1 MDHIL
6 QTHDLTKKF
15 GRKTALDRVNMTVQR
30 GDIYGFIGGN
40 GAGKTTLMRV
50 ALRLAFPTS
59 GSVSLFGGESFA
71 TAGRRIG
78 ALIES
83 PAFYRSLSARE
94 NLKAFGSLVG
104 ASPSQAD
111 ELLERVG
118 LADAG
123 KKKAGAFSL
132 GMKQRLGLAVALLG
146 NPELVILD
154 EPVNGLDP
162 SGMRDV
168 RDLILQY
175 NREKGVTFLI
185 SSHLLDEL
193 SKVATR
199 YGILKEGRL
208 IDEVT
213 AEDLFER
220 TRHRLSITVDDPHKA
235 VAALWRSDI
244 RVEGR
249 QLTIFSGYEDPAAVN
264 RTLVQAGV
272 AVSRLV
278 VQSDGLEQ
286 YFMERI
292 GDSHA

>member
-1 MDHIL
+1 MEAIL
-6 QTHDLTKKF
+6 QTYDLTKKF
-15 GRKTALDRVNMTVQR
+15 GRKTALDKVNLTVRR

-50 ALRLAFPTS
+50 ALQLAFPTS
-59 GSVSLFGGESFA
+59 GRVSLFGGESFR

-78 ALIES
+78 SLIEA
-83 PAFYRSLSARE
+83 PALYRGLSARE
-94 NLKAFGSLVG
+94 NLQAFGSLVG
-104 ASPSQAD
+104 ADPGQAD

-118 LADAG
+118 LADTG
-123 KKKAGAFSL
+123 KKKAGSFSL
-132 GMKQRLGLAVALLG
+132 GMKQRLGLAFSLLG
-146 NPELVILD
+146 QPELIILD

-193 SKVATR
+193 SKIATR
-199 YGILKEGRL
+199 YGILNNGRL
-208 IDEVT
+208 VDEVA

-220 TRHRLSITVDDPHKA
+220 TRHRLCITVDDPQKA
-235 VAALWRSDI
+235 QALLPSADI
-244 RVEGR
+244 RANGR
-249 QLTIFSGYEDPAAVN
+249 ELSLLSGYEDPAAIN
-264 RTLVQAGV
+264 RILVEGGV
-272 AVSRLV
+272 AVSSLT

-292 GDSHA
+292 GG